1 MWSKLGEQCVS
12 SSLQMF
18 FAVTQPSFA
27 IPELRSRLKPKEHHF
42 LSTFSIW
49 TRPGKKVLLKVRP
62 LDVRQNLY
70 MFFISKLNF
79 YVACARVLHLYELPM
94 ILTPAR
100 WASFTMLIMSPGS
113 TPFNTGCLI
122 CAER

>member
-1 MWSKLGEQCVS
+1 MSSVS
-12 SSLQMF
+12 LALSRCSLQSHSPPL
-18 FAVTQPSFA
+18 QYQSSDQDSNL
-27 IPELRSRLKPKEHHF
+27 IKEHHF
-42 LSTFSIW
+42 LSTFLIW

-100 WASFTMLIMSPGS
+100 WASFTILIMSPGS
-113 TPFNTGCLI
+113 TPFNTGCFI
-122 CAER
+122 CAEI